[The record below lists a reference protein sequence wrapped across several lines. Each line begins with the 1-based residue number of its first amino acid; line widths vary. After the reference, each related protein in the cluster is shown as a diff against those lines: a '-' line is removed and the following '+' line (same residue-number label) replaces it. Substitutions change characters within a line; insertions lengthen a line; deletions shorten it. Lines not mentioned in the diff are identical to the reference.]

1 MISIRDVLTYPAK
14 KDLDPDRAKVG
25 DGKLNYFS
33 SQCPSPEGYFG
44 GMYRL
49 RLYFEEEPG

>member
-1 MISIRDVLTYPAK
+1 MISISDVLPFFAK
-14 KDLDPDRAKVG
+14 VYLVPDRTKVG

-49 RLYFEEEPG
+49 RLYFEEESG